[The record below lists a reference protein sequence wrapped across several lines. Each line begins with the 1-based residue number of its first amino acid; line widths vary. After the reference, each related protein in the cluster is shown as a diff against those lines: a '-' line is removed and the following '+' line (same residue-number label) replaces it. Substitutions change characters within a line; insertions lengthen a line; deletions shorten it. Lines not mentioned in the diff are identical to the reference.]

1 MTMFTSQHFGGRFVI
16 WVGQTDIFQRE
27 IARLPEKP
35 LTGNFQK
42 YSTLI
47 YSLNHSHIL
56 AKQIQCLQ
64 K

>member
-35 LTGNFQK
+35 ATFKSKLF
-42 YSTLI
+42 I